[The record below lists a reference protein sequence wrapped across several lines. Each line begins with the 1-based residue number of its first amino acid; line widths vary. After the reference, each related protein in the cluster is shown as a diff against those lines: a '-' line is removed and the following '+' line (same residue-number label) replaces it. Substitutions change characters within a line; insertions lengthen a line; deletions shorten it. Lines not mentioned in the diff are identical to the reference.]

1 EAHPREDAEADPEPV
16 KQRTVEQQKK
26 QDNIVAQNK
35 RLNGEES
42 NRSRS
47 QSRRARRKRIE
58 KMQDDGKFMKTNSLP
73 ALEEADANQE
83 LQAMGPF
90 ERIGPDSTSMDGPV
104 TMARAERGEIPVRGT
119 HPGQPYYM
127 KPKQEA
133 SSELK
138 DTDGLK
144 LSLEANLDIEIEL
157 KASIRGDL
165 TLSLLPCAQR
175 YPRTP
180 HHCSA
185 VPLLYPMIPL
195 PCHAVEIESHLSPS
209 GKGIQVQEEKTPNLP
224 ALPSS
229 LPCKHQHQHQ
239 HQHKQLQN
247 SEEENNLLRHTPESN
262 CWQRMIREE

>member
-1 EAHPREDAEADPEPV
+1 MSIMAQNRDLVEEAHPRDDAEADPEPV

-26 QDNIVAQNK
+26 QDNIIAQNK

-47 QSRRARRKRIE
+47 QSRRARRKRIQQ
-58 KMQDDGKFMKTNSLP
+58 MQDDGKFMKTNSLP

-127 KPKQEA
+127 KPKQEN

-165 TLSLLPCAQR
+165 TLSLF
-175 YPRTP
+175 
-180 HHCSA
+180 HSG
-185 VPLLYPMIPL
+185 
-195 PCHAVEIESHLSPS
+195 EIKSRISPN
-209 GKGIQVQEEKTPNLP
+209 GKGTGIPEEETPPSLPTLSSLQAQAPAPATSTQNTKESEEKEQ
-224 ALPSS
+224 SS
-229 LPCKHQHQHQ
+229 
-239 HQHKQLQN
+239 
-247 SEEENNLLRHTPESN
+247 ETYT
-262 CWQRMIREE
+262 RE